1 MAEAARKITYYD
13 DYSANEK
20 IETAKKPIKRVKS
33 ASNKKIKFLY
43 AGFCI
48 ISVFLSIFILSNYAQ
63 ITSLNVEIN
72 KTNAIINEL
81 KKTETSLIAK
91 VEELKSNSDIVY
103 EAQTKLGMVFPEK
116 EQIVYFSLNQALPE
130 NETFIARIVSI
141 LTGKIE

>member
-20 IETAKKPIKRVKS
+20 IGTAKKPIKRVKS

>member
-33 ASNKKIKFLY
+33 ASNRKIKFLY

>member
-1 MAEAARKITYYD
+1 M
-13 DYSANEK
+13 
-20 IETAKKPIKRVKS
+20 
-33 ASNKKIKFLY
+33 
-43 AGFCI
+43 
-48 ISVFLSIFILSNYAQ
+48 
-63 ITSLNVEIN
+63 NVEIN

>member
-20 IETAKKPIKRVKS
+20 IETAKKPIKKVKS
-33 ASNKKIKFLY
+33 ASNRKIKFLY